1 MAKRPSPQV
10 VGSGK
15 DTRPCVVGNE
25 RIHLSPMP
33 VWSRTYATGGCYI
46 NSIAVPT
53 HNAIAAHTHDA
64 YTAILDCLGTLHWQQ
79 SCRLRAVRDTPL

>member
-1 MAKRPSPQV
+1 MATRPSPQV

-53 HNAIAAHTHDA
+53 HNAYAHNAIAAHTHDA
-64 YTAILDCLGTLHWQQ
+64 YTAIGDCHQV
-79 SCRLRAVRDTPL
+79 AV